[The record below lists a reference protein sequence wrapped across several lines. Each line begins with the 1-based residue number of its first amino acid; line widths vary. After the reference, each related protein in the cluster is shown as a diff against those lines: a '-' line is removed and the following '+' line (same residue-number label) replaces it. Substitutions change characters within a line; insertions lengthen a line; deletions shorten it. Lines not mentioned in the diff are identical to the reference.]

1 MWSEKLAVL
10 QKGSSSADL
19 GQPDKTTGTANQLKQ
34 PEIHPARV
42 LQPLYIIDHLS
53 NTNQGIEINQWE
65 VEPFCPSPPSL
76 PARKCCLR
84 MFGKVPRL
92 HRGYTVLKCNL
103 HGEPSALCR
112 VLSWTRPSLRFH
124 VLHPAQHSVGP
135 PRGGHSVFSAK
146 LYS

>member
-34 PEIHPARV
+34 PEI
-42 LQPLYIIDHLS
+42 QPSTLHMFCNLCILLS
-53 NTNQGIEINQWE
+53 TWATRDKSMRGGAILSFT
-65 VEPFCPSPPSL
+65 PFL

-84 MFGKVPRL
+84 MFGKVCRL

-124 VLHPAQHSVGP
+124 VLHPAQHTVGP